1 MRLQNKWLVGAI
13 MGAVVCV
20 ASTSCVDEIKF
31 GNSFLE
37 KAPGGSATIDTVF
50 NSAEYTRQFLTA
62 CYSRQY
68 YGLPYINKNQED
80 GVPET
85 SNPYLGKFEALT
97 DCWQLH
103 YSSTTIYNRYYN
115 GSHTANYGQR
125 GDKFGYTREMVWEV
139 VRWCWILMENIERVP
154 GMDETEKKRLVAEA
168 KCLIA
173 ARYFDLFR
181 HYGGLPLIYASF
193 SGTESSYSMPRATVE
208 ETVNYMVSMLD
219 DAINSGSLEWAYN
232 GNTGSTNSTN
242 TGHWTKAG
250 AMALKCKILQFAA
263 SPLFNDNQGFAGGS
277 SEAERQLLVWYGG
290 YRSDL
295 WTRCLE
301 ACREFFNALNS
312 NGFYELNQATGATPT
327 QADYRYAYR
336 MGYIELDSPE
346 VLHSVRVHGYD
357 SFGAGSYCWHS
368 WSDNGRNSYTPT
380 QEYVEMFRWSDGTPF
395 NWDETEAEG
404 RLDEMFLTG
413 TFNDGEQ
420 LLSNIVFTRDPRLYE
435 SVIVNGLPGNL
446 GWSSV
451 SVGGDPYELWVGGSH
466 AGSNSFNETMR
477 YATGY
482 ENMKYYLGSSD
493 YLRQNTQWVALRLS
507 DLYLTY
513 AEALLQANNDH
524 QGAVDQIDIV
534 RARVGLPGLVQ
545 SNPGKRML
553 TDKDALI
560 EELLRERVCELGMED
575 SRFFDLIRYKRADR
589 FEKQLHG
596 LLIYRLDENGGR
608 IEKAWRDGTGSTSK
622 VDGALQPT
630 YFDYEKFELKNS
642 RRYWWLYGF
651 EPKWYL
657 SPFPQTEV
665 NKGYGLVQN
674 PGW

>member
-380 QEYVEMFRWSDGTPF
+380 QEYVEMFPWSDGTPF

-420 LLSNIVFTRDPRLYE
+420 LLINNHKDIYKMKT
-435 SVIVNGLPGNL
+435 
-446 GWSSV
+446 SS
-451 SVGGDPYELWVGGSH
+451 
-466 AGSNSFNETMR
+466 
-477 YATGY
+477 
-482 ENMKYYLGSSD
+482 K
-493 YLRQNTQWVALRLS
+493 
-507 DLYLTY
+507 
-513 AEALLQANNDH
+513 
-524 QGAVDQIDIV
+524 
-534 RARVGLPGLVQ
+534 
-545 SNPGKRML
+545 
-553 TDKDALI
+553 
-560 EELLRERVCELGMED
+560 
-575 SRFFDLIRYKRADR
+575 
-589 FEKQLHG
+589 
-596 LLIYRLDENGGR
+596 
-608 IEKAWRDGTGSTSK
+608 
-622 VDGALQPT
+622 
-630 YFDYEKFELKNS
+630 
-642 RRYWWLYGF
+642 
-651 EPKWYL
+651 
-657 SPFPQTEV
+657 
-665 NKGYGLVQN
+665 
-674 PGW
+674 

>member
-1 MRLQNKWLVGAI
+1 MKLQNKWLVSAI
-13 MGAVVCV
+13 MGVAVCV
-20 ASTSCVDEIKF
+20 ISTSCVDEIKF

-80 GVPET
+80 GIPES

-103 YSSTTIYNRYYN
+103 YTSTTIYNSYYN

-125 GDKFGYTREMVWEV
+125 GDVFGYTREMVWEV
-139 VRWCWILMENIERVP
+139 VRWCWILMENIDGVP
-154 GMDETEKKRLVAEA
+154 GMEATEKARLVAEA

-173 ARYFDLFR
+173 ARYFDMFR

-193 SGTESSYSMPRATVE
+193 SGTETSYSMPRATVE
-208 ETVNYMVSMLD
+208 ETVNYMVGMLD
-219 DAINSGSLEWAYN
+219 DAINSGTLEWAYN

-242 TGHWTKAG
+242 TGRWTRAG

-290 YRSDL
+290 YRADL

-301 ACREFFNALNS
+301 ACRDFFNAVNS
-312 NGFYELNQATGATPT
+312 NGFYELKRATGSSPT

-357 SFGAGSYCWHS
+357 SFSAGSYCWHS

-380 QEYVEMFRWSDGTPF
+380 QEYVEMFPWNDGTPF
-395 NWDETEAEG
+395 DWEKTEAEG

-413 TFNDGEQ
+413 TFNEGEQ
-420 LLSNIVFTRDPRLYE
+420 SLSNIVFTRDPRLYE
-435 SVIVNGLPGNL
+435 SVIVNGMPGNL
-446 GWSSV
+446 GWGSV

-466 AGSNSFNETMR
+466 AGTNSFNETMR

-482 ENMKYYLGSSD
+482 DNMKYYLGPSD

-524 QGAVDQIDIV
+524 QGAIDQIDIV
-534 RARVGLPGLVQ
+534 RARVGLLGLVQ
-545 SNPGKRML
+545 SNPDKRL
-553 TDKDALI
+553 LSDKDALL
-560 EELLRERVCELGMED
+560 EELLRERACELGMED
-575 SRFFDLIRYKRADR
+575 SRFFDLVRYKRADR

-596 LLIYRLDENGGR
+596 LLVYRLGENGER
-608 IEKAWRDGTGSTSK
+608 IQTAWRDGTGSNGK
-622 VDGALQPT
+622 NGGALQPT
-630 YFDYEKFELKNS
+630 RFEYEKFELKNS
-642 RRYWWLYGF
+642 RRYWWIYGY

-665 NKGYGLVQN
+665 NKGYGLIQN

>member
-1 MRLQNKWLVGAI
+1 MKLQNKWLVGAI
-13 MGAVVCV
+13 MGITVGIA
-20 ASTSCVDEIKF
+20 ATSCVDEIKF
-31 GNSFLE
+31 GNAFLE
-37 KAPGGSATIDTVF
+37 KAPGGAATIDTVF
-50 NSAEYTRQFLTA
+50 NNAEYTRQFLTA

-103 YSSTTIYNRYYN
+103 YTSTTIYNRYYN
-115 GSHTANYGQR
+115 GSLTPNNDQR
-125 GDKFGYTREMVWEV
+125 GSIFGYTREMVWEV
-139 VRWCWILMENIERVP
+139 VRWCWILMENIEGVP
-154 GMDETEKKRLVAEA
+154 GMDATEKAKLVAEA

-181 HYGGLPLIYASF
+181 HYGGLPLLYASF

-208 ETVNYMVSMLD
+208 ETVNYMVSLLD
-219 DAINSGSLEWAYN
+219 DAINSGALEWAYN

-242 TGHWTKAG
+242 TGRWTRAG

-263 SPLFNDNQGFAGGS
+263 SPLFNADRGYAGGG
-277 SEAERQLLVWYGG
+277 SEAEQKLLVWYGG
-290 YRSDL
+290 YRADL

-301 ACREFFNALNS
+301 ACRAFFNAVNS
-312 NGFYELNQATGATPT
+312 NGYYELNQATGSSPTP
-327 QADYRYAYR
+327 ADYRYAYR

-380 QEYVEMFRWSDGTPF
+380 QEYVEMFPWSDGTPF
-395 NWDETEAEG
+395 DWDKTEAEG

-413 TFNDGEQ
+413 TFNDGQQ

-466 AGSNSFNETMR
+466 AGTNSQYETMR

-482 ENMKYYLGSSD
+482 DNMKYYLGPSD

-524 QGAVDQIDIV
+524 QGAIDQIDIV

-545 SNPGKRML
+545 SNPDKRLL
-553 TDKDALI
+553 TDKDALL
-560 EELLRERVCELGMED
+560 EELLRERACELGLED

-596 LLIYRLDENGGR
+596 LLTYRLDEDGGR
-608 IEKAWRDGTGSTSK
+608 IDKPWRDGTDDTGK
-622 VDGALQPT
+622 NKGALQPT
-630 YFDYEKFELKNS
+630 RFQYEKFELKNS

-657 SPFPQTEV
+657 SPFPLTEV
-665 NKGYGLVQN
+665 NKGYGLIQN